1 MINPFSDTNP
11 VRRRFSGNKGKKAGI
26 KKKMGGIPFIVSA
39 PSGAGKTTLCKMA
52 VDFFPELRHS
62 ISFTTRQPRPGEV
75 DGVDYKFV
83 SDAVFDAMV
92 GRGEFLE
99 HAGVYGKRY
108 GTSRLDLE
116 RLLSEGVDVLLEI
129 DVQGAESARA
139 RLKDAVSVFIL
150 PPSLKA
156 CEERLKGR
164 GKDTPEEIQKRL
176 GIAEAEIRKASGYDY
191 IIINDDLIA
200 AFETFKAVFL
210 AERSR
215 CVRMSEKVAGLFGD
229 ILKAG
234 R

>member
-1 MINPFSDTNP
+1 
-11 VRRRFSGNKGKKAGI
+11 
-26 KKKMGGIPFIVSA
+26 MGGIPFIVSA

-62 ISFTTRQPRPGEV
+62 ISYTTRRPRPGEV
-75 DGVDYKFV
+75 DGVDYRFV
-83 SDAVFDAMV
+83 DDAVFDAMA

-139 RLKDAVSVFIL
+139 RLKDAVSVFIM

-156 CEERLKGR
+156 CEERLMLR
-164 GKDTPEEIQKRL
+164 GKDTQQEIQKRL
-176 GIAEAEIRKASGYDY
+176 GIAEAEIRKASHYDY
-191 IIINDDLIA
+191 IIINDDLSA
-200 AFETFKAVFL
+200 AFEMLKSVFL

-215 CVRMSEKVAGLFGD
+215 SARMAEKVAGLFGD
-229 ILKAG
+229 ILRAG